1 MVIESKADRSSWMSS
16 VAAQSSAGRHG
27 DWAGVLADAITPKP
41 CPSSPWAPVAA
52 SEMASEAA
60 SVVASTAVEGVAA
73 AAVVVAVS
81 AVALTVL
88 EEETATASGRP
99 RVPRWAQVSTDAMV
113 TAASLGLATTVALA
127 SMTGPSDLAALAA
140 DDSAT
145 VTQAVG
151 LVATLSQLV
160 AERVGIVTETEIETA
175 TATAIVIATME
186 GIGTGTATGTVAAAT
201 AVTSTGRRGTTT
213 AGSEHTKG
221 AATTTLGK
229 CHATERPEGITNR
242 RQLLPDMLPVV
253 CHSIFVNLLQG

>member
-41 CPSSPWAPVAA
+41 CHSSPWAPVAA

-99 RVPRWAQVSTDAMV
+99 RVPRWAQVSTDAM

-145 VTQAVG
+145 VIQAVG
-151 LVATLSQLV
+151 LAATLSQLV
-160 AERVGIVTETEIETA
+160 AERVGIVTEAELETA

-213 AGSEHTKG
+213 AGSEHMKG

-229 CHATERPEGITNR
+229 CHATERPESITNR